1 MVLIFT
7 LIFSFFS
14 YAHAGCDLSVN
25 DLQELRTTLLCSC
38 DDDTSSCAIMVDAFQ
53 SPGGETLSAMIGAAI
68 GTHLN
73 YRSSSPYQPKGRL
86 SQAGLN
92 DWAANAF
99 KKCDLL
105 EADMRKLLSMSID
118 DQVVAMNNDPK
129 LCGSAKKIFED
140 FEEPHFTARCEN
152 GSLKASPKKQKDSVE
167 HTVIRAPASTNFTH
181 ILRSRGGE
189 TAKDTIRPFEMTIR
203 GKSDSINYKLN
214 FMGDDN
220 QPLKPSASEAKEVRG
235 LWQRHRRE
243 FVEMT
248 NCCQKKFSD
257 GQSCKKYNIS
267 D

>member
-1 MVLIFT
+1 MVLIFI
-7 LIFSFFS
+7 LVFSFFS
-14 YAHAGCDLSVN
+14 NANADCGLSVN

-53 SPGGETLSAMIGAAI
+53 NPNGETLSAAIGAAI

-92 DWAANAF
+92 DWAATAF
-99 KKCDLL
+99 KGCDLL
-105 EADMRKLLSMSID
+105 EPDMRKLLSLSID
-118 DQVVAMNNDPK
+118 DQIAAMNSDSK
-129 LCGSAKKIFED
+129 LCNSTKKIFED

-189 TAKDTIRPFEMTIR
+189 TAKDTIRPFEMVIR

-214 FMGDDN
+214 FMGEDN
-220 QPLKPSASEAKEVRG
+220 KPLKPSVAEVKEVRG

-248 NCCQKKFSD
+248 NCCQKKFAD
-257 GQSCKKYNIS
+257 GKACKKYDIEN
-267 D
+267 